1 MSELFEPVD
10 EVPGVLSPHMAYA
23 KRVIPA
29 FVDSGIKHA
38 HLTNIPPFDVTESTL
53 IATLRQFAIPRG
65 VQVMRRGNEL
75 YLVNEKLAGC
85 R

>member
-1 MSELFEPVD
+1 MSDLFEPVD

-53 IATLRQFAIPRG
+53 IATLRQFATPRG
-65 VQVMRRGNEL
+65 VKVMRRGHEL
-75 YLVNEKLAGC
+75 YLVNEKLVGC